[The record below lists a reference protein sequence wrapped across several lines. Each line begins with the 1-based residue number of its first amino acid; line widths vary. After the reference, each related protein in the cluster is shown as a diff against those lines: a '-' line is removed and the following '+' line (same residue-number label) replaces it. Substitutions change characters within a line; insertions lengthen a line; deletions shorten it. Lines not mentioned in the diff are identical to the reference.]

1 MSNSPLSDNFTSLC
15 TTIMFVCYMAY
26 GTHAQCMTQI
36 RTHTF
41 NSLTC
46 ICLQPAFEGTFKL
59 RMSIFPALISPDID
73 AVDPTGHGR
82 RRIVNVKMVYG
93 DATWVFW

>member
-1 MSNSPLSDNFTSLC
+1 
-15 TTIMFVCYMAY
+15 MAY
-26 GTHAQCMTQI
+26 GTCAQCMTQI
-36 RTHTF
+36 RTHIF

-46 ICLQPAFEGTFKL
+46 VCLQSAFEGTFKL
-59 RMSIFPALISPDID
+59 WTSIFPALISPDID

-93 DATWVFW
+93 DATWVFWDMEEAQLERQMWAMDSTYVP